1 MSTIFTSPFASYWL
15 AFVCL
20 AIMVCIVMLAVQNKR
35 LASRIKEQSSHILA
49 QQKEL
54 SMVSS
59 ASVGMGQR
67 LSELQVKLNNLSNGN
82 QDKNAPESDVAYAR
96 ALRLLDNNAD
106 ETTIMANS
114 GLSQSEIR
122 LMQLVNRPKESV

>member
-1 MSTIFTSPFASYWL
+1 MINAFTTEFASYL
-15 AFVCL
+15 PAALGLIVFVF
-20 AIMVCIVMLAVQNKR
+20 MIVLTIQNRHLSSK
-35 LASRIKEQSSHILA
+35 LKEQSEQLST

-67 LSELQVKLNNLSNGN
+67 LSALQASLNTFSNSDHN
-82 QDKNAPESDVAYAR
+82 QNAPESDMAYAR

-122 LMQLVNRPKESV
+122 LMQLVNRPKETV